1 MTGKRPF
8 QTVFFLYLSANL
20 PLCFVDVKCVSL
32 YNKLNQNCVIM
43 P

>member
-1 MTGKRPF
+1 MTEKRPLY
-8 QTVFFLYLSANL
+8 TVFFLYLSANL
-20 PLCFVDVKCVSL
+20 PLCFVDVKSVSL